1 MHISERQEKR
11 EQVTSFLR
19 CVTRISP
26 NVENLV
32 HRTEKRIL
40 SAAVRTKCGKTR
52 VITMNVFYSHVFC
65 IAEIVNRF
73 ERICSNL
80 NEIKKAERLVG
91 VLETTSRNMEHYLPH
106 WFGRNIG
113 ILSMKCVVKCSFLWW
128 FPWVPWVRVF
138 FARKALKNRL
148 GRFWVW
154 VIRGSFFT
162 YPAAAALLPAGSR
175 EFVWLPRAL

>member
-1 MHISERQEKR
+1 MHISERKEKR

-26 NVENLV
+26 NVEKKEQ
-32 HRTEKRIL
+32 RTEKRIL

-73 ERICSNL
+73 ERILCSNL

-106 WFGRNIG
+106 
-113 ILSMKCVVKCSFLWW
+113 
-128 FPWVPWVRVF
+128 
-138 FARKALKNRL
+138 
-148 GRFWVW
+148 
-154 VIRGSFFT
+154 
-162 YPAAAALLPAGSR
+162 
-175 EFVWLPRAL
+175 